1 MLRTPPRVV
10 PSYPG
15 LPLPDSPDKT
25 PNQASDVGINVA
37 KPNDDTPNPYNGGL
51 PSSADELS
59 DEDLMAQIN
68 MLQAILQ
75 MRLNKK
81 RSNPIHN
88 NTTTRDIISEDEG
101 SPSGTS
107 PLNMDTS
114 FDSTAS
120 LVNTVQ
126 KNLGKKSTAS
136 LVNTVQKNLGKKRKG
151 SSSPVSSPARRL
163 RVSAQIHASGD
174 GAPPGAVT
182 PPPRRPPVKRNLLA
196 PQQPMDADEISVLHS
211 RPAIHPPSGISNEQ
225 RRFPPNPTKP
235 TFFTASSQSQLR
247 QSRWQNAEVPP
258 VPVERI
264 PPVVLRHKTG
274 WGRLS
279 GEIKRRGLN
288 FTKAQNVTDG
298 IRIFPSTAQLY
309 QGTKRHRRH

>member
-10 PSYPG
+10 PSYAR

-25 PNQASDVGINVA
+25 PNQASDGGINAA
-37 KPNDDTPNPYNGGL
+37 KPNDDTPTPYNRGL

-75 MRLNKK
+75 KRLNKK
-81 RSNPIHN
+81 CSNPIHN
-88 NTTTRDIISEDEG
+88 KTTTRDIISEDEG

-120 LVNTVQ
+120 L
-126 KNLGKKSTAS
+126 
-136 LVNTVQKNLGKKRKG
+136 
-151 SSSPVSSPARRL
+151 
-163 RVSAQIHASGD
+163 IHASD
-174 GAPPGAVT
+174 DDTPPGAVT

-196 PQQPMDADEISVLHS
+196 PQHPRDADEISVLHS
-211 RPAIHPPSGISNEQ
+211 RPVTEISVLHSRPVTHPPSGISNGQ

-235 TFFTASSQSQLR
+235 ASFTASSQPQSR
-247 QSRWQNAEVPP
+247 QSQGQNAEVPP
-258 VPVERI
+258 APVKRI
-264 PPVVLRHKTG
+264 TPVVLREKTG

-279 GEIKRRGLN
+279 GEIKRRGIN
-288 FTKAQNVTDG
+288 FTKAQNVTNG
-298 IRIFPSTAQLY
+298 IRIFPSTANDHRALTKFFTTEKIPHHTYQL
-309 QGTKRHRRH
+309 TTL